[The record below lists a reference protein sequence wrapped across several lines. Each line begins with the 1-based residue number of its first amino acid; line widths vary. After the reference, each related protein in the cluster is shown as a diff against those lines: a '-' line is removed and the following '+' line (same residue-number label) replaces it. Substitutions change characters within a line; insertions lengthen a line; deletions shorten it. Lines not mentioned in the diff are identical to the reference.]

1 MKEVKPNKQTYIDFI
16 LIELEKGIEKIDCLA
31 IIGEKWRIASRTFDR
46 YWKTANEQYRNK
58 QDLINKEL
66 TAISIDAEKQRL
78 KKAIMTKD
86 DILEKLT
93 EIANAK
99 AKKLPDGTILM
110 PDYNNQISAMKT
122 IVDIQGFK
130 AITKTEL
137 SGKLEVEQT
146 KKLDLSK
153 LSDEMLAELD
163 NLLEK

>member
-1 MKEVKPNKQTYIDFI
+1 MKPNKQTYIDFI
-16 LIELEKGIEKIDCLA
+16 LIELEKGIGYNDCLA
-31 IIGEKWRIASRTFDR
+31 LIGSKWKLPPTTYSR
-46 YWKTANEQYRNK
+46 YWKKSNEQYRNK
-58 QDLINKEL
+58 QELINKEL
-66 TAISIDAEKQRL
+66 AAISIDAEKQRL

-130 AITKTEL
+130 AITKTDFT
-137 SGKLEVEQT
+137 SGGEKIQNIPTSIQVEIVRP
-146 KKLDLSK
+146 
-153 LSDEMLAELD
+153 DED
-163 NLLEK
+163 TSN